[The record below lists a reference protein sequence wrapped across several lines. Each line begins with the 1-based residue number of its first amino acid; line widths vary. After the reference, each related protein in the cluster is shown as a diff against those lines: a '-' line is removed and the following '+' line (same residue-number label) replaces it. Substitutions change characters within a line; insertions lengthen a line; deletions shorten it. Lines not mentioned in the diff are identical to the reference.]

1 MRLVISG
8 GWPTLSA
15 GGRCVW
21 MVYGAGWEC
30 CDSVGGWECSRKVSC
45 NLQDC
50 ECSQQNKSG
59 EQLELWLWGL
69 SGHIVTRGAFDV

>member
-1 MRLVISG
+1 MVGPHYQLVVVACAWMVDGSRMGEESSDSG
-8 GWPTLSA
+8 G
-15 GGRCVW
+15 
-21 MVYGAGWEC
+21 GW
-30 CDSVGGWECSRKVSC
+30 DCSRKVSC

-69 SGHIVTRGAFDV
+69 SGHCDTWSF